1 MDKTIKKH
9 DIKLGDWQVNFEENL
24 LISDTETVVLLPK
37 VALAIEFFV
46 NHPNSTITFD
56 ELNSA
61 LWPNEVVGD
70 NSIYNLIGQVRKVL
84 GDNASAPK
92 YIETISKKGYKL
104 IAKVEQQTSP
114 SPHSQPVEEKTQP
127 RINFNNRYVVISGIL
142 SLVLIIFAIFFST
155 TAPQKSLTPQFNL
168 AEQYTAL
175 ASLHARKPYKEDKL
189 KAIEF
194 YEKVIALS
202 NNDEVPH
209 IEVAYLNIAL
219 MALIPSEQAL
229 FFQKAERALDFAVNI
244 EETPDT
250 ELLKA
255 HLRWI
260 NDASTLPALMETYEH
275 LSKHNL
281 LISSQIYF
289 SHALFVSGYI
299 KDAIELQ
306 QAILDECSTCVELY
320 RKLANSHIVQM
331 NYTKAAKLFNQFHT
345 LNQYKEGDA
354 VKLAPQ
360 GTLDVT
366 SLRYLSQYVTKH
378 SPHVTT
384 VNQLNELTLFYLN
397 AGAFEKAISI
407 NTHRDESTD
416 SSFFSLYTFAALAGA
431 QRDFERSL
439 KLFALRQALYSQQ
452 TQFAIPVALTHWL
465 LGNNQKAL
473 AVLENKQIFVTLTAN
488 IDLLK
493 QYPQYTTFFAAL
505 LNSLGHR
512 EKATDL
518 LTRIKENLTA
528 NEQLSASQ
536 TMDLALV
543 EAQLNQP
550 SASLDAIEA
559 AISKGWVTDFS
570 LHWWR
575 FEDNP
580 FLRVLKQNKRFNSL
594 IDDYYQMLAS
604 TD

>member
-1 MDKTIKKH
+1 MDKTRNKH
-9 DIKLGDWQVNFEENL
+9 GIKLGDWRVNFEENL

-114 SPHSQPVEEKTQP
+114 SSHSQPVEEKAKP

-155 TAPQKSLTPQFNL
+155 TAPQRSLTPQFNL

-202 NNDEVPH
+202 DSDEVPH

-229 FFQKAERALDFAVNI
+229 FFQKAERALNFAVNI

-260 NDASTLPALMETYEH
+260 NDASTLLALMKIYER

-299 KDAIELQ
+299 NDAIELQ

-366 SLRYLSQYVTKH
+366 SLRFLSQYVTKH

-439 KLFALRQALYSQQ
+439 KLLALRQALYPEQ

-488 IDLLK
+488 TDLLK